1 MRAAEQAISVKRKP
15 VQHPHNYSYTFVE
28 KALLIVFWIDRR
40 RAQVVYDS
48 GGGVNFNNPCSP
60 LLPYTT
66 CGTAT
71 VVSCELGKDS
81 DSVRRSPHLRLT
93 STWGG
98 ARQSARSATSWY
110 RKDGGGSAPGGAA
123 SRGTDKRPNSKHA
136 RAFGSD
142 MLKAPSDSRITAI

>member
-1 MRAAEQAISVKRKP
+1 MTYIGNNMRAAEQALSVKRGP
-15 VQHPHNYSYTFVE
+15 AQHPHTYSYTFVDN
-28 KALLIVFWIDRR
+28 ALLIEFWIGRR

-71 VVSCELGKDS
+71 VVSCELGMDS
-81 DSVRRSPHLRLT
+81 DSVRRSQHLRLT
-93 STWGG
+93 LTWGE
-98 ARQSARSATSWY
+98 ARQSARSATSLY
-110 RKDGGGSAPGGAA
+110 RKVGGGSAPGGAA

-136 RAFGSD
+136 
-142 MLKAPSDSRITAI
+142 